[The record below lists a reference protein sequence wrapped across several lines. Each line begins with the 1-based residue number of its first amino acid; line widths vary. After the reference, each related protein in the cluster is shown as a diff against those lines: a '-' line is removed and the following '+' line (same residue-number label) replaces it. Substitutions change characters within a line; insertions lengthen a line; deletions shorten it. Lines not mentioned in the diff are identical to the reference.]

1 MHRSPVARTRRT
13 AADRLRVA
21 TKTIAAKTIATQDH
35 EVVECFVADLLTL
48 DVEKPTAG
56 GRMLARHNGQ
66 IVLVWGAIPG
76 ERVRAR
82 VERKGKGVLFAETT
96 DVLSASPHRRD
107 AAADWRC
114 GGNVFAHVA
123 YDRQLQLKSEIIRDA
138 FTRIG
143 RLPLDA
149 SPPLT
154 ASPEQGYRMRARL
167 HVRGGRIGFVREGSH
182 DVCAVGQTGQL
193 LPETVSWIEAVE
205 DSLRSDSLSG
215 LASIEI
221 AENIPA
227 SERAVHLELEPGLDP
242 RRFAVLATD
251 VVTGLSAQVLDRRS
265 VSTLTGTSS
274 VSDAIGSLR
283 LRRDARA
290 FFQGNR
296 FLHRVSALAPDGP
309 VVDLYAGVGLFGLS
323 LAAARGAQV
332 TLVEGDAISG
342 RDLEENAKPYAD
354 CARVIHTSVEDFL
367 RHDKPTTN
375 ETFIVD
381 PPRTGMSADAVRAI
395 AALKPARII
404 YVSCDVA
411 TLARDARVLV
421 DADYSLG
428 EVSGMDL
435 FPNTAHVETIC
446 VFISGGR

>member
-1 MHRSPVARTRRT
+1 
-13 AADRLRVA
+13 
-21 TKTIAAKTIATQDH
+21 
-35 EVVECFVADLLTL
+35 
-48 DVEKPTAG
+48 
-56 GRMLARHNGQ
+56 MLARHNGQ

-82 VERKGKGVLFAETT
+82 VERTGKGVLFAETT
-96 DVLSASPHRRD
+96 DVLSASPDRRE

-143 RLPLDA
+143 RLPLDTP
-149 SPPLT
+149 PPLT
-154 ASPEQGYRMRARL
+154 ASPERGYRMRARL

-193 LPETVSWIEAVE
+193 LPETVSWIEAAE
-205 DSLRSDSLSG
+205 DGLPSG
-215 LASIEI
+215 RLTGLVSVEI

-227 SERAVHLELEPGLDP
+227 SERAVHVELEPGTDP
-242 RRFAVLATD
+242 QRFAPLATEA
-251 VVTGLSAQVLDRRS
+251 VTGLSAQVLDRRS
-265 VSTLTGTSS
+265 VSMLTGTSS

-296 FLHRVSALAPDGP
+296 FLLEQLVQRVSALIPEEP

-323 LAAARGAQV
+323 LAAARGAMV

-354 CARVIHTSVEDFL
+354 RARVIHASVEDFL
-367 RHDKPTTN
+367 RHDTPTAN

-381 PPRTGMSADAVRAI
+381 PPRTGMSTTAMRAI
-395 AALKPARII
+395 VALRPARII

-411 TLARDARVLV
+411 TLARDARALV

-428 EVSGMDL
+428 EVSGLDL

-446 VFISGGR
+446 VFLSSQTPHA